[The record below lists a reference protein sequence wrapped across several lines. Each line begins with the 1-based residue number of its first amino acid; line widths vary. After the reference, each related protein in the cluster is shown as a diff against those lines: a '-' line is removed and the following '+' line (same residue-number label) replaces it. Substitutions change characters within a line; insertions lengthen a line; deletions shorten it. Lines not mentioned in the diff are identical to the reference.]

1 MQANLAPEI
10 QIKET
15 DKEFYHVEF
24 TRLEP
29 QGDEPS
35 RPKETK
41 DVQVF
46 TKEAWDDMKKVI
58 KGKGIH
64 ILNYHEHRV
73 VHDPL
78 KKQEAKPGPKPK
90 TKTP

>member
-1 MQANLAPEI
+1 M
-10 QIKET
+10 
-15 DKEFYHVEF
+15 
-24 TRLEP
+24 
-29 QGDEPS
+29 
-35 RPKETK
+35 
-41 DVQVF
+41 QVF